1 MARLGGARHGRAG
14 PGAARHGKAWHG
26 LQWSKKEDYVME
38 TVKEYR
44 IRIKGI
50 TALLHHADNVEW
62 ADAMEAWRNNPK
74 NKARSKA
81 GDDRTPGFMW
91 IGNLYHDGKRI
102 VIPADNIMVA
112 YRGAGA
118 RVPVPGGR
126 SGKTFKQQTQSGMS
140 IKEIFVPL
148 LINGKTIPVAKILSL
163 AKEESFVAHAK
174 LVKSLGFAL
183 DVRRAKIRS
192 SKHIRV
198 RPRFDSWEAKFTL
211 SVWDKQ
217 ITGEI
222 ISTLSTFAGSYQ
234 GLCDWRPS
242 SASPGAWGRFEAK
255 VEHI

>member
-1 MARLGGARHGRAG
+1 MAR
-14 PGAARHGKAWHG
+14 PGAARLGKARAPME
-26 LQWSKKEDYVME
+26 QTKERNGRME
-38 TVKEYR
+38 TVREYR
-44 IRIKGI
+44 VRIKGI

-91 IGNLYHDGKRI
+91 IGNLYHDGKRV

-140 IKEIFVPL
+140 IKEIFVPVL
-148 LINGKTIPVAKILSL
+148 VDGKAIPVAKILKL
-163 AKEESFVAHAK
+163 ANEESFAVHAK
-174 LVKSLGFAL
+174 LIKSLGFAL
-183 DVRRAKIRS
+183 DVRRAKIGR

-198 RPRFDSWEAKFTL
+198 RPRFDSWEAQFTL

-217 ITGEI
+217 ITDEI
-222 ISTLSTFAGSYQ
+222 VSTLSTFAGSYQ

-242 SASPGAWGRFEAK
+242 SATPGAWGRFEAK
-255 VEHI
+255 VERV